1 MVTIPLC
8 TRYKKGLRGKA
19 RPREDHGA
27 SPSLWKE
34 YCRKTRQTIQVG
46 SGNLHVGKLNQ
57 MPQEKN
63 ISPLEPGRTIN

>member
-1 MVTIPLC
+1 MCIFLLNVKVRIE
-8 TRYKKGLRGKA
+8 KDSKHNNGKA
-19 RPREDHGA
+19 RSREDHGA

-63 ISPLEPGRTIN
+63 ISK

>member
-1 MVTIPLC
+1 MHESEITEC
-8 TRYKKGLRGKA
+8 
-19 RPREDHGA
+19 REDHGA

-34 YCRKTRQTIQVG
+34 YYRKTRQTIQVG

-63 ISPLEPGRTIN
+63 ISK

>member
-1 MVTIPLC
+1 M
-8 TRYKKGLRGKA
+8 GLDGREAKFYVYISKHNNGKA
-19 RPREDHGA
+19 RSREDHGA

-34 YCRKTRQTIQVG
+34 YYRKTRQTIQVQVG

-63 ISPLEPGRTIN
+63 ISK